1 MRFLFSTLYL
11 ILIMYNRMRL
21 PVLLSFIVWM
31 LFACNRPSDKLYM
44 PAEWEPHDAVWLGW
58 QKGEDRGFYPS
69 IAQLIQTLA
78 PHVTVKIACDSDSL
92 MLAAKEYLFNGQK
105 LDSTNIRFY
114 VMPGDRYWIRDH
126 GAAFLVNEQGEL
138 GVADFDFR
146 MYGLPLWLMEKFDG
160 NKDSVDARL
169 GRMSP
174 QLTTVDSQMAVAEGA
189 KILKANIIHEGGS
202 IEVNGK
208 GTLIL
213 CEAVALSRNPGK
225 SKTEIEAEFKRVLG
239 VTNII
244 WMKEG
249 LADDPN
255 WSRKIEGK
263 YYGWG
268 TGGHTDEFVRFADAN
283 TILLAWVD
291 EAEKDKDPIASINFE
306 RMNENLRILEASAD
320 QDGKPFNIIKVPLPD
335 LTTKALVVVDSLP
348 KENAEN
354 FALRTG
360 FLPKNAPAV
369 GDTIFLVPASSY
381 LNYLIT
387 NNLVVLPTYKG
398 VGSSELKEKKVEDIF
413 KKLYPERQ
421 IVFLDFMAQNWSG
434 GGIHCSTQQQP
445 SRKK

>member
-1 MRFLFSTLYL
+1 MRHFVILLFVVVMFFSCS
-11 ILIMYNRMRL
+11 R
-21 PVLLSFIVWM
+21 SSEKF
-31 LFACNRPSDKLYM
+31 YM

-58 QKGEDRGFYPS
+58 QKGEESGFYPA

-78 PHVTVKIACDSDSL
+78 PHVTIKIACDSDSL
-92 MLAAKEYLFNGQK
+92 MLAAKEFLFTRQK
-105 LDSTNIRFY
+105 LDSTNIRFF

-146 MYGLPLWLMEKFDG
+146 MYGLPRWLTEKFDG

-174 QLTTVDSQMAVAEGA
+174 QLTAVDSQMAIAEGA

-244 WMKEG
+244 WMNKG

-255 WSRKIEGK
+255 WNRKIEGK

-283 TILLAWVD
+283 TVLLAWVD
-291 EAEKDKDPIASINFE
+291 EAEKEKDPIASINFE

-335 LTTKALVVVDSLP
+335 LATKRLVVVDSLP

-354 FALRTG
+354 FTLRTG
-360 FLPKNAPAV
+360 FLPKEAPAI
-369 GDTIFLVPASSY
+369 GDTIFVVPASSY

-387 NNLVVLPTYKG
+387 NDLVVLPTYKG
-398 VGSSELKEKKVEDIF
+398 VGSSELKEKMVEGIF
-413 KKLYPERQ
+413 KKIYPERQ
-421 IVFLDFMAQNWSG
+421 IIFLDFMPQNWSG

-445 SRKK
+445 SRRK